1 MMRNIILGL
10 VIAIVAMT
18 GTAAAYNAALYD
30 AVGANMA
37 PNPIIIQPGE
47 SVTLSY
53 HMTNILPGDVNQTF
67 AYSSL
72 ATVKGGTGAA
82 ASDLTVTTPVS
93 VTPTSQT
100 YTDVGAIT
108 IANGAGSPM
117 DGRYE
122 VKIGVGRGSVEI
134 ATATRTIE
142 VPEFPTIALPI
153 AAILGLAF
161 FLQRRREE

>member
-1 MMRNIILGL
+1 MRRIILGL
-10 VIAIVAMT
+10 IIAIVAMT

-30 AVGANMA
+30 AVGVTPA
-37 PNPIIIQPGE
+37 PNPIIIQPGQ

-53 HMTNILPGDVNQTF
+53 HMTNVLSGDVNQTF
-67 AYSSL
+67 AYASSV
-72 ATVKGGTGAA
+72 TVKGGTGAA
-82 ASDLTVTTPVS
+82 VSDLTVTTPVN

-100 YTDVGAIT
+100 YTDVAAIT
-108 IANGAGSPM
+108 IVNGAGSPM

-122 VKIGVGRGSVEI
+122 VKIGAGGGSVEI